1 MTALPRAGLFDH
13 LDRQDRSLTRTYE
26 ERLQLLEAADRAGFR
41 AYHLAEHHF
50 TPLGMAPSP
59 SVFLAAVAQRTVDLR
74 IGALVYVLPLYH
86 PVRLA
91 EEICMLDH
99 LSGGRVEF
107 GVGAG
112 TSPHELRLM
121 GADPASARDTFRE
134 AFEVLLLA
142 LRNGRLAYRGKH
154 YRFDDAELPL
164 RPVQAPNPPAWYP
177 CANPDRL
184 PWIAAAGFHTVLAGP
199 DVLAG
204 AMARTYFDIIG
215 ETPAGRRVNPTGE
228 PLAGLLR
235 TVFVGRTDAAA
246 RAVAGRA
253 FAEHARSFATLW
265 RRFGGGS
272 GTFSEDID
280 VAIRAGEAIVGAPG
294 TVRERLS
301 TSLQVT
307 GCNYVI
313 MPLTFGNLP
322 VQEAARS
329 LQSFVEEVAPGIIQ
343 LDGPDS
349 TDLPV
354 SR

>member
-1 MTALPRAGLFDH
+1 MTPLPQAGLFDH

-41 AYHLAEHHF
+41 GYHLAEHHF

-74 IGALVYVLPLYH
+74 VGSLVHVLPLYH

-121 GADPASARDTFRE
+121 GADPAAARDQFRE

-142 LRNGRLAYRGKH
+142 LRSDRLTYRGKR
-154 YRFDDAELPL
+154 YQYEDVELPM
-164 RPVQAPNPPAWYP
+164 RPVQSPNPPAWYP
-177 CANPDRL
+177 CANPERL
-184 PWIAAAGFHTVLAGP
+184 PWIAAAGFHTVVAGP
-199 DVLAG
+199 DVLAA
-204 AMARTYFDIIG
+204 AMARTFL
-215 ETPAGRRVNPTGE
+215 EVVERTPVERRVNATGE
-228 PLAGLLR
+228 PPLAGLLR
-235 TVFVGRTDAAA
+235 TVFVGRTDSEA
-246 RAVAGRA
+246 RATAGRA

-265 RRFGGGS
+265 QRYGGGS
-272 GTFSEDID
+272 GTFTDDID
-280 VAIRAGEAIVGAPG
+280 VAIRAGEAIVGSPA
-294 TVRERLS
+294 TVRERLRAA
-301 TSLQVT
+301 LHVT
-307 GCNYVI
+307 GCNYFV

-322 VQEAARS
+322 VQESARS
-329 LQSFVEEVAPGIIQ
+329 LQAFVEEVAPGIVA
-343 LDGPDS
+343 LGEGDGFD
-349 TDLPV
+349 
-354 SR
+354 

>member
-1 MTALPRAGLFDH
+1 MTSLPQAGLFDH

-26 ERLQLLEAADRAGFR
+26 ERLQLIEAADRAGFR

-74 IGALVYVLPLYH
+74 IGSLVHVLPLYH

-121 GADPASARDTFRE
+121 GADPETAREQFRE

-142 LRNGRLAYRGKH
+142 LRNDRLTYQGRR
-154 YRFDDAELPL
+154 YRFDNVELPM
-164 RPVQAPNPPAWYP
+164 RPVQRPNPPAWYP
-177 CANPDRL
+177 CTNPERL
-184 PWIAAAGFHTVLAGP
+184 PWIAAAGFHTVVAGP
-199 DVLAG
+199 DVLAA
-204 AMARTYFDIIG
+204 AMARTFLEVVG
-215 ETPAGRRVNPTGE
+215 QVPAGQRVNAAGE
-228 PLAGLLR
+228 QPLAGLLR
-235 TVFVGRTDAAA
+235 TVFVGRTDAEA
-246 RAVAGRA
+246 RITAGRA

-265 RRFGGGS
+265 ARYGGAT
-272 GTFSEDID
+272 GTLTEDID
-280 VAIRAGEAIVGAPG
+280 VAIRAGEAIVGAPA
-294 TVRERLS
+294 TVRERVAVALA
-301 TSLQVT
+301 VT
-307 GCNYVI
+307 GCNYFV

-322 VQEAARS
+322 AREAARS
-329 LQSFVEEVAPGIIQ
+329 LQAFVEEVAPGVIS
-343 LDGPDS
+343 LGEGDDS
-349 TDLPV
+349 TD
-354 SR
+354 